1 MAMHKVKNLAV
12 KIGSYT
18 DRSGKERGRWHNIGS
33 VMEDDNGGKFLLL
46 DRTFNP
52 AGVPNPDNRD
62 SVIVSIFDIRDKDD
76 NDNGN
81 QQDGGSP
88 YSDENVPF

>member
-1 MAMHKVKNLAV
+1 MAMRKVKNLAV

-33 VMEDDNGGKFLLL
+33 VMEDTNGGKFLLL

-76 NDNGN
+76 NGN
-81 QQDGGSP
+81 QQDGDSP